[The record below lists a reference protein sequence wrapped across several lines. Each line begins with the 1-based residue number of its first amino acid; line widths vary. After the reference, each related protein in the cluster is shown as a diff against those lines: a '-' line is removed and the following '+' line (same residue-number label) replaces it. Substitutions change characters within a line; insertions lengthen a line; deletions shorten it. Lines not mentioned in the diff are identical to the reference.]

1 MPNLMLYE
9 QPYITSLCFEIF
21 LQPQDQFSGALS
33 FNNPKAFILQ
43 QIFINPSH
51 PNSSG
56 KDKKISNRL
65 HYDKF
70 IPILK
75 FFNLKP
81 PLLSLERTPNSKQ
94 LCTCSCLVLFLPKKL
109 LNLLYKLLITL
120 LGRIQNLRPIHLNSE
135 QNRLNKSESPN
146 NREMLGSP

>member
-21 LQPQDQFSGALS
+21 LQPPDQFSGALS

-56 KDKKISNRL
+56 KGKKISNKI

-81 PLLSLERTPNSKQ
+81 PFFLWNAHQTPSN
-94 LCTCSCLVLFLPKKL
+94 CTCSYLILFLPKKL

-135 QNRLNKSESPN
+135 QNRLNKSKSPK

>member
-21 LQPQDQFSGALS
+21 LKPQDQFSGALS

-56 KDKKISNRL
+56 KGKKISNKI

-81 PLLSLERTPNSKQ
+81 PFFLWNAHQTPSNFAPAATS
-94 LCTCSCLVLFLPKKL
+94 SFSFLR
-109 LNLLYKLLITL
+109 NC
-120 LGRIQNLRPIHLNSE
+120 
-135 QNRLNKSESPN
+135 
-146 NREMLGSP
+146 

>member
-9 QPYITSLCFEIF
+9 KPYITSLCFEIF
-21 LQPQDQFSGALS
+21 LKPQDQFSGALS

-51 PNSSG
+51 PNSSRKG
-56 KDKKISNRL
+56 KKISNKI

-75 FFNLKP
+75 FFNLKRP
-81 PLLSLERTPNSKQ
+81 SFFGTHTKLQATLHLQ
-94 LCTCSCLVLFLPKKL
+94 LPHHFPS
-109 LNLLYKLLITL
+109 
-120 LGRIQNLRPIHLNSE
+120 
-135 QNRLNKSESPN
+135 
-146 NREMLGSP
+146 